1 MKLRAIIE
9 FTFREGLARKTI
21 IAFATISTLALL
33 VQILLVLL
41 VPDTVEVGAAGATQQ
56 VRLTGSQETIGQIQ
70 ALATGLITFMAT
82 ILAVFATASILPR
95 TMEKGAIDLL
105 LSKPVSRGSILL
117 GTTLGAVLIVLV
129 NVGYYI
135 AGSWVI
141 VGVWSGYWNWGFLG
155 AVLPITYMFL
165 VLYSAM
171 MVLSIAT
178 RSSALSMIVVYAFV
192 FLVDPILENR
202 KVLAELMGND
212 TIKTVMDFFYYPLP
226 KPDAISKVSTSMVLH
241 LDISWEPL
249 WTSGLFACAMFALA
263 WWLFSKKDF

>member
-1 MKLRAIIE
+1 MKLRAIIG

-33 VQILLVLL
+33 AQVLL
-41 VPDTVEVGAAGATQQ
+41 ALLMPGTINVGGEGAAQQ
-56 VRLTGSQETIGQIQ
+56 VNITGSQEVIGQLQ
-70 ALATGLITFMAT
+70 AVALGLITFVAT

-95 TMEKGAIDLL
+95 IMEKGAIDLL
-105 LSKPVSRGSILL
+105 LSKPVSRGSILI
-117 GTTLGAVLIVLV
+117 GTTLGAVLIVFA

-135 AGSWVI
+135 GGSWII
-141 VGVWSGYWNWGFLG
+141 VGLWSGYWNWGFLG

-178 RSSALSMIVVYAFV
+178 RSSALSMIVIYAHV
-192 FLVDPILENR
+192 FLVDPVLER
-202 KVLAELMGND
+202 RQTLAELTGND
-212 TIKTVMDFFYYPLP
+212 TVKTVMDFFYYPLP

-241 LDISWEPL
+241 LDIPWEPL

-263 WWLFSKKDF
+263 WWMFSKKDF